1 MHRVPKHIAM
11 IMDGNGRWA
20 KERDLP
26 RAEGHR
32 RGAEAIERIVRACRD
47 RGVRYLTLYAFSEEN
62 WRRPSEEVL
71 ALMQLL
77 RHFLVA
83 KRPEMIEEGTEFRA
97 IGDLSR
103 LPADVKQ
110 EIEETSEATKGGGK
124 ITLVVA
130 LSYGGR
136 QEIVRAVNKLVRDGT
151 GEIDERMISEALDT
165 AEMPDPDLLVRTSG
179 EYRVSNFLLWQIAYA
194 ELYITETLWP
204 EFDEAELDKAIESY
218 SNRERRFGM
227 TDEQLG

>member
-204 EFDEAELDKAIESY
+204 EFEEAELDKAIESY

>member
-1 MHRVPKHIAM
+1 MHHIPKHIAI

-32 RGAEAIERIVRACRD
+32 RGAETIEQIVRACRN

-77 RHFLVA
+77 RHFLVV
-83 KRPEMIEEGTEFRA
+83 KRPEMIEEGTAFRM
-97 IGDLSR
+97 IGNMER
-103 LPADVKQ
+103 LPADVRR
-110 EIEETSEATKGGGK
+110 EVEETAEATKGGERMML
-124 ITLVVA
+124 IVA

-136 QEIVRAVNKLVRDGT
+136 QEIIRAVNSLIEQGAKEVT
-151 GEIDERMISEALDT
+151 PRMLSGALDT
-165 AEMPDPDLLVRTSG
+165 SGIPDPDLLIRTSG
-179 EYRVSNFLLWQIAYA
+179 EMRVSNFMLWQIAYA
-194 ELYITETLWP
+194 ELYITDTLWP
-204 EFDEAELDKAIESY
+204 EFNEGSLDQAIESF
-218 SNRERRFGM
+218 SKRDRRFGM
-227 TDEQLG
+227 TDEQSD

>member
-1 MHRVPKHIAM
+1 MRHIPKHIAI

-32 RGAEAIERIVRACRD
+32 RGAETIEQIVRACRD

-77 RHFLVA
+77 RHFLVV
-83 KRPEMIEEGTEFRA
+83 KRPEMVAEGTAFRM
-97 IGDLSR
+97 IGDMER
-103 LPADVKQ
+103 LPADVRR
-110 EIEETSEATKGGGK
+110 EVEETAEATKGGERMML
-124 ITLVVA
+124 IVA

-136 QEIVRAVNKLVRDGT
+136 QEIIRAVNSLIEQGVKEVT
-151 GEIDERMISEALDT
+151 PRMLSEALDT
-165 AEMPDPDLLVRTSG
+165 SGIPDPDLLIRTSG
-179 EYRVSNFLLWQIAYA
+179 EMRVSNFMLWQLSYA
-194 ELYITETLWP
+194 EIVSTPTFWPDFGKEQLYDAIS
-204 EFDEAELDKAIESY
+204 EFQS
-218 SNRERRFGM
+218 RRRRFG
-227 TDEQLG
+227 GRK